1 MSNYVLRRVLIAIP
15 VLFGITTLLFISIN
29 IVPGDPVSMM
39 VAPEMQ
45 HLADPEWME
54 RERERL
60 GLNKP
65 LPVRYIVWLGEVA
78 RGNLGYSI
86 LTGQPVSSMI
96 LQKLG
101 QTIEL
106 TLTALVLSVV
116 VGIPIGIISA
126 LKQYSLLDYGLTFLS
141 FVLIS
146 VPGFFLGL
154 LFIYVFAIKLD
165 LLPTSGRVTLGQP
178 FALAD
183 HVRHLVMPT
192 VILGIEGTASMIR
205 FARSSMLE
213 VISQDYVRTA
223 YAKGLRQSTV
233 IIRHAFRNALL
244 PVITILGLRIPRLF
258 SGAVIIEQVFFWPGI
273 GTMMINSAMASDYP
287 VLMAIGGSTAFLV
300 LFATLVTDIV
310 YAYADPRIRFE

>member
-15 VLFGITTLLFISIN
+15 VLFGITTLLFIAIN

-54 RERERL
+54 QERERL

-183 HVRHLVMPT
+183 HVRYLVMPT

-273 GTMMINSAMASDYP
+273 GTTMINSAMASDYP

-300 LFATLVTDIV
+300 LFATLLTDIV
-310 YAYADPRIRFE
+310 YAYADPRICFE